1 MQQLMDEEK
10 PLSGH
15 QGADTR
21 DFAELL
27 TDGVGELLDDS
38 PETLRVWRTSM
49 QDTAP
54 DSFLKRLKSRDAE
67 EHRK

>member
-10 PLSGH
+10 PSSG
-15 QGADTR
+15 QQRAETR

-27 TDGVGELLDDS
+27 TDGVGELLGIS
-38 PETLRVWRTSM
+38 PETLRVWRASLL
-49 QDTAP
+49 DTAP
-54 DSFLKRLKSRDAE
+54 DSFLRLLEPDAE